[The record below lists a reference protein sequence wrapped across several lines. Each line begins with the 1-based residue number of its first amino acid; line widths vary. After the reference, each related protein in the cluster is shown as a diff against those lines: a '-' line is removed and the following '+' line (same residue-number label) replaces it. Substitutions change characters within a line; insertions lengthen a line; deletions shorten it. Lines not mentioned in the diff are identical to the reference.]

1 MYIKHSNTYI
11 LGTQLWKMND
21 KNLGNKENLLGSNED
36 FILLPEEKN
45 YGSKVRV
52 TNRISEQDEQPKK
65 PQKTILSSIKEYGN
79 MLPFLLFKHYGNAL
93 SEYSSLIKGLKP
105 SKLYKYVKSYNNSCN
120 PSQRIPRVSVW
131 WICLLF
137 PILLAYLGFI
147 LGLILVLTIP
157 PIVFLVG
164 MLFWISFWPI
174 VIIAPPVIY
183 IGGKLVF

>member
-1 MYIKHSNTYI
+1 
-11 LGTQLWKMND
+11 MND
-21 KNLGNKENLLGSNED
+21 KNLENKENLLGSNDD
-36 FILLPEEKN
+36 FILLPEERN
-45 YGSKVRV
+45 YGSRVRV

-65 PQKTILSSIKEYGN
+65 TQKTMLSSIKEYAN
-79 MLPFLLFKHYGNAL
+79 ILPFLLFKHYGNAL

-120 PSQRIPRVSVW
+120 PNQFVHREMGLGW

-137 PILLAYLGFI
+137 PMLLAYLGFI

-164 MLFWISFWPI
+164 MSFWISFWPI
-174 VIIAPPVIY
+174 VIIAPPAIY